1 MDKFRTKAGRLTPY
15 AFACG
20 YIETKE
26 SGGVTL
32 SLFVDGCTHVQARSD
47 EKGRFLWECFDTITQ
62 GRRFFDAQA
71 RQLKQGAQA

>member
-15 AFACG
+15 ALACG

-26 SGGVTL
+26 AGGVTL
-32 SLFVDGCTHVQARSD
+32 SLFLDGCTHVQARSD
-47 EKGRFLWECFDTITQ
+47 EKGRFLWESFDTITQ

>member
-1 MDKFRTKAGRLTPY
+1 MNKFKTKAGRLTPY

-26 SGGVTL
+26 VDGVTL
-32 SLFVDGCTHVQARSD
+32 SLFVDSCTHVQGRSD

-71 RQLKQGAQA
+71 RQLRKGAQA